1 LRSAF
6 RRISRVGSLTG
17 GTRWYL
23 SEDCLLAA
31 KRVMYT
37 VEYRRFYLRDLEA
50 IVVWPNRLWVLRPI
64 VPGVLLGAVGV
75 WRVWLRHWEVGAL
88 LWRWTDLTNGATF
101 VGMGLAWALLEL
113 ALGPTAK
120 TRIRTTGA
128 TVDLP
133 LVKRVRRARRV
144 LAKIEAAVR
153 AARGGVLEQ
162 PVAPVVEPQ
171 PAQPSAQTSSEAA
184 SAPAPIGDLT

>member
-1 LRSAF
+1 LLNAF
-6 RRISRVGSLTG
+6 RKISRVGGLTG
-17 GTRWYL
+17 GTKWYL

-37 VEYRRFYLRDLEA
+37 VEYRRFYLRDLGS
-50 IVVWPNRLWVLRPI
+50 IVVWPNRLWPLRPI
-64 VPGVLLGAVGV
+64 VPSVLLGALGV
-75 WRVWLRHWEVGAL
+75 WLVWWRHWEMGAL
-88 LWRWTDLTNGATF
+88 LWRWTDFTTGAIFAGT
-101 VGMGLAWALLEL
+101 GLAWALLEL

-120 TRIRTTGA
+120 TQIRTTGA

-133 LVKRVRRARRV
+133 LVMRTRRARRV

-162 PVAPVVEPQ
+162 PTAPAAGPQ
-171 PAQPSAQTSSEAA
+171 PAGPSVKMSPEAA

>member
-1 LRSAF
+1 MLNAF
-6 RRISRVGSLTG
+6 RKISRVGSLTG
-17 GTRWYL
+17 GTKWYL

-37 VEYRRFYLRDLEA
+37 VEYRRFYLRDLES
-50 IVVWPNRLWVLRPI
+50 IVVWPNRLWLLRPI
-64 VPGVLLGAVGV
+64 VPSVLLGALGV
-75 WRVWLRHWEVGAL
+75 WRVWWRHWEIGAL
-88 LWRWTDLTNGATF
+88 LWRWTDFTTGAIFAGT
-101 VGMGLAWALLEL
+101 GLAWALLEL

-120 TRIRTTGA
+120 TQIRTTGA

-133 LVKRVRRARRV
+133 LVKRTRRARGV

-162 PVAPVVEPQ
+162 PMAPAAGPQ
-171 PAQPSAQTSSEAA
+171 PVGPSVKTSPEAA

>member
-1 LRSAF
+1 LLNAF
-6 RRISRVGSLTG
+6 RKISRVGGLTG

-37 VEYRRFYLRDLEA
+37 VEYRRFYLRDLES
-50 IVVWPNRLWVLRPI
+50 IVVWPNRLWLLRPI
-64 VPGVLLGAVGV
+64 VPSVLLGALGV
-75 WRVWLRHWEVGAL
+75 WLVWWRHWEMGAL
-88 LWRWTDLTNGATF
+88 LWRWTDFTTGAIFAGT
-101 VGMGLAWALLEL
+101 GLAWALLEL

-120 TRIRTTGA
+120 TQIRTTGA
-128 TVDLP
+128 MVDLP
-133 LVKRVRRARRV
+133 LVKRTRRARRV

-153 AARGGVLEQ
+153 GARGGVLDQPTVPAAGPQ
-162 PVAPVVEPQ
+162 PVG
-171 PAQPSAQTSSEAA
+171 PSVKTSPEAA